1 MPSARGSRILA
12 AWSYRKFLVNLAGI
26 RPLSRIDDTPHTRSL
41 RNPPDRRRLAAL
53 DGLLRWRIGTGSGSR
68 VPRAQGRLLLDRRVR
83 QGPAGAKGRGQGTRA
98 SGVRPRT

>member
-1 MPSARGSRILA
+1 MPSARGSRGLA
-12 AWSYRKFLVNLAGI
+12 AWGYRQFLVNRAVTP
-26 RPLSRIDDTPHTRSL
+26 PLPMSDDTPHTPSL

-83 QGPAGAKGRGQGTRA
+83 QGHAGIMGSGKRA
-98 SGVRPRT
+98 AAGESAPR

>member
-12 AWSYRKFLVNLAGI
+12 AWGYRKFLVNLAGI

-41 RNPPDRRRLAAL
+41 RNPPDRRRFAAL

-68 VPRAQGRLLLDRRVR
+68 VPRARGRLLLDRRGR
-83 QGPAGAKGRGQGTRA
+83 AGPAGVLGRGERGAAEETA
-98 SGVRPRT
+98 T